1 MLSKLCF
8 TKLLPVPSQSHVTL
22 IGVVTTE
29 SIKRFQRKWFFYRV
43 TLLRKLNPADD
54 LDEGL

>member
-29 SIKRFQRKWFFYRV
+29 SIERFRKWFFYRV